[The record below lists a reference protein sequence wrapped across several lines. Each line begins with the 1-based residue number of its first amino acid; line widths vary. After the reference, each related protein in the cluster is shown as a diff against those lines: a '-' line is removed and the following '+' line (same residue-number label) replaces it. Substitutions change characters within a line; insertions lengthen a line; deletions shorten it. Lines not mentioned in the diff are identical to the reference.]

1 MRHENCISRLWWVL
15 SNNRLSSS
23 MVVVS
28 RKVNRTILYGGIIGS
43 YTRKMTIERVICVT
57 RFSGLLGIF
66 RRVSLVAIFD
76 WLSCR
81 HVWIREI
88 DHISLNVHVFWFSL
102 RIDKRGI
109 SVMILNII
117 QVLKLNVF
125 RVLDFLALHS
135 CPLLFPRDLAL
146 GHLLILS
153 FLFTEYLRTQRL
165 NLESLVY
172 FMGIAR
178 GIVLI
183 VLLSR
188 QLIPKSFKFLS
199 LTFLIRV
206 ITSTLIYL
214 LLCLIS

>member
-1 MRHENCISRLWWVL
+1 
-15 SNNRLSSS
+15 
-23 MVVVS
+23 
-28 RKVNRTILYGGIIGS
+28 
-43 YTRKMTIERVICVT
+43 
-57 RFSGLLGIF
+57 
-66 RRVSLVAIFD
+66 
-76 WLSCR
+76 
-81 HVWIREI
+81 
-88 DHISLNVHVFWFSL
+88 
-102 RIDKRGI
+102 
-109 SVMILNII
+109 MILNII

-125 RVLDFLALHS
+125 RVLDFLALHPG
-135 CPLLFPRDLAL
+135 PLLFPSDLAL

-172 FMGIAR
+172 FMVIAR

-183 VLLSR
+183 VLLGR